1 MTITYQSR
9 SKYSTAARFMAVTVL
24 LVLACA
30 AWLGLDGLAPD
41 ATKAPPAPAHVWGNT
56 EGGLAEP
63 TGESPFASGANG
75 ALPSG
80 LTGIWVGSLDM
91 GTGNHVQFSFDLRE
105 AGGVLS
111 GTARFPIGEANIEE
125 GKVVGTQLSFTTRHR
140 LPASG
145 QSLMTQFKGELS
157 EGLLQL
163 TLWSEGAQ
171 SHLRLRPF
179 PG

>member
-1 MTITYQSR
+1 MTIRYQSHSR
-9 SKYSTAARFMAVTVL
+9 TSRAVRLIGVAVL

-41 ATKAPPAPAHVWGNT
+41 APKAPTAPAYVWGT
-56 EGGLAEP
+56 KDGEAAEASA
-63 TGESPFASGANG
+63 ESPFASGANA
-75 ALPSG
+75 ALPGG

-91 GTGNHVQFSFDLRE
+91 GTGKHLQFSFNLRE
-105 AGGVLS
+105 SGGALS
-111 GTARFPIGEANIEE
+111 GTAKFPIGEANIED
-125 GKVVGTQLSFTTRHR
+125 GKVVGTRLSFTTRHR

-145 QSLMTQFKGELS
+145 QSLLTEFKGELS

>member
-1 MTITYQSR
+1 MGV
-9 SKYSTAARFMAVTVL
+9 AVL

-41 ATKAPPAPAHVWGNT
+41 APKAPTAPAHVWGT
-56 EGGLAEP
+56 KDGEAAEASA
-63 TGESPFASGANG
+63 ESPFAIGANA

-80 LTGIWVGSLDM
+80 VTGIWVGSLDM
-91 GTGNHVQFSFDLRE
+91 GTGKHLQFSFNLRE
-105 AGGVLS
+105 SGGALS
-111 GTARFPIGEANIEE
+111 GTAKFPIGEANIED
-125 GKVVGTQLSFTTRHR
+125 GKVVGTRLSFTTRHR

-145 QSLMTQFKGELS
+145 QSLLTEFKGELS
-157 EGLLQL
+157 EGVLLL

-171 SHLRLRPF
+171 SHLKLRPF